1 GASKASR
8 TRPPLTSTTVRVMP
22 LPRTTFSPGFLL
34 RTSMVLLRE
43 ADSGGWKRRH
53 KRGAFGALLF
63 CHSGLRLQLGHRHRH
78 RAADLDLGGA
88 GGIRRGAALALV
100 AVALRLG

>member
-1 GASKASR
+1 MRTSSGASKASR

-34 RTSMVLLRE
+34 RTSMALLLE

-53 KRGAFGALLF
+53 KPGAFGALIF
-63 CHSGLRLQLGHRHRH
+63 VQGQGGQGSY
-78 RAADLDLGGA
+78 LDLGVVYLEKWRRRA
-88 GGIRRGAALALV
+88 IEIRAIAEVIVGQ
-100 AVALRLG
+100 